1 MNRLIALL
9 AALFALVATDAF
21 AGVPV
26 QLKDQLLD
34 EDGRVTL
41 GDLFE
46 NAGRAS
52 NVLLAA
58 GPGPGANVVLDAA
71 RVQQIA
77 RVNGLDWP
85 NSRGFRRLVV
95 KNGAAAS
102 GPDGAGG
109 TAAQGRTTEILTY
122 TRSLAAGEIVQ
133 PEDVAWTKVQSHLVP
148 GDAPQD
154 AETVIGQS
162 VRRAMRTGSPVA
174 QRDLSRPIVVKTN
187 DLITV
192 TYNLDGV
199 SLSLQGKALQ
209 GGAAGDS
216 ISVLN
221 PQSKKTIVAVV
232 SGPGQAVVGPE
243 AEGLRSSNRS
253 ASIR

>member
-1 MNRLIALL
+1 MITNRLFAIVLAL
-9 AALFALVATDAF
+9 AALVATAAV
-21 AGVPV
+21 AGTPV
-26 QLKDQLLD
+26 QLKDQLVD
-34 EDGRVTL
+34 ADGRVTL
-41 GDLFE
+41 GDLFD

-52 NVLLAA
+52 GVLLAA
-58 GPGPGANVVLDAA
+58 GPQSGGNVVLDAA

-85 NSRGFRRLVV
+85 NTRGFRRLVV
-95 KNGAAAS
+95 KGEAAGASAAA
-102 GPDGAGG
+102 G
-109 TAAQGRTTEILTY
+109 GRTVEVLTY

-133 PEDVAWTKVQSHLVP
+133 PSDVAWTPVQAHLAP

-154 AETVIGQS
+154 AEAVIGQAA
-162 VRRAMRTGSPVA
+162 RRALRTGAPVSP
-174 QRDLSRPIVVKTN
+174 RDLSRPVVVKAN

-199 SLSLQGKALQ
+199 SLSLQAKAMQ
-209 GGAAGDS
+209 GGATGDS

-232 SGPGQAVVGPE
+232 TGPGQAVVGPE
-243 AEGLRSSNRS
+243 ADGLRSSTRS

>member
-1 MNRLIALL
+1 MKRLFAFVSALAALL
-9 AALFALVATDAF
+9 ASAAI

-26 QLKDQLLD
+26 QLKAELYDD
-34 EDGRVTL
+34 DGRVTL
-41 GDLFE
+41 GDLFD
-46 NAGRAS
+46 NAGRAA
-52 NVLLAA
+52 NVTLAA
-58 GPGPGANVVLDAA
+58 GPQPGGNVVLDAV

-95 KNGAAAS
+95 KNSSAGNAGTGAVA
-102 GPDGAGG
+102 GARQVE
-109 TAAQGRTTEILTY
+109 ALTY

-133 PEDVAWTKVQSHLVP
+133 PEDVAWTPVQSHLVP

-154 AETVIGQS
+154 AEAVIGQAA
-162 VRRAMRTGSPVA
+162 RRAVRSGAPVA
-174 QRDLSRPIVVKTN
+174 ARDLSKPVVVKTN

-192 TYNLDGV
+192 TYNIDGV
-199 SLSLQGKALQ
+199 SLSLQAKALQ
-209 GGAAGDS
+209 GGAAGDQ
-216 ISVLN
+216 ITVLN

-232 SGPGQAVVGPE
+232 IGPGQAVVGPE
-243 AEGLRSSNRS
+243 ADSLRSPTRS

>member
-1 MNRLIALL
+1 MMRLFNLLPILIAAIVTL
-9 AALFALVATDAF
+9 AAGAAA
-21 AGVPV
+21 AGTPV

-34 EDGRVTL
+34 DDGRITL
-41 GDLFE
+41 GDIFD
-46 NAGRAS
+46 NAGRAEG
-52 NVLLAA
+52 VLLAA
-58 GPGPGANVVLDAA
+58 GPRPGGNVVLDAQ
-71 RVQQIA
+71 RVQLIA

-85 NSRGFRRLVV
+85 NSRGFRRLVI
-95 KNGAAAS
+95 KNGSAGNAGAAAPGS
-102 GPDGAGG
+102 RA
-109 TAAQGRTTEILTY
+109 TEALTY
-122 TRSLAAGEIVQ
+122 TRSLAAGDIVQ
-133 PEDVAWTKVQSHLVP
+133 PEDVAWTPVQSHLVP

-154 AETVIGQS
+154 AEAVIGQAA
-162 VRRAMRTGSPVA
+162 RRALREGSPVA
-174 QRDLSRPIVVKTN
+174 ARDLSKPIVVKTN

-192 TYNLDGV
+192 TYNIDGV

-221 PQSKKTIVAVV
+221 PQSKKTIAAVV

-243 AEGLRSSNRS
+243 AEALRYSTRS

>member
-1 MNRLIALL
+1 MRLIALI
-9 AALFALVATDAF
+9 AVLFALVATAAE
-21 AGVPV
+21 AGTPV

-34 EDGRVTL
+34 DDGRVTL
-41 GDLFE
+41 GDLFD

-52 NVLLAA
+52 NVVLAA
-58 GPGPGANVVLDAA
+58 GPAPGANVVLDAG

-95 KNGAAAS
+95 KNGASQAGPGGAS
-102 GPDGAGG
+102 GPAAAGG
-109 TAAQGRTTEILTY
+109 RTVEVLTY
-122 TRSLAAGEIVQ
+122 TRSLNAGEIVQ

-148 GDAPQD
+148 QDAPQD
-154 AETVIGQS
+154 AETVIGQA

-174 QRDLSRPIVVKTN
+174 QRDLSRPVVVKAN

-199 SLSLQGKALQ
+199 SLSLQAKAMQ

-216 ISVLN
+216 ITVQN

-232 SGPGQAVVGPE
+232 IGPGQAVVGPE
-243 AEGLRSSNRS
+243 ADSLRSSNRS
-253 ASIR
+253 TR

>member
-1 MNRLIALL
+1 MKRLFAFTSTL
-9 AALFALVATDAF
+9 AALAATAAL

-26 QLKDQLLD
+26 QLKDQLVD
-34 EDGRVTL
+34 DDGRVTL
-41 GDLFE
+41 GDLFD
-46 NAGRAS
+46 NAGRADG
-52 NVLLAA
+52 VLLAA
-58 GPGPGANVVLDAA
+58 GPGPGGNVVLDAQ

-95 KNGAAAS
+95 KNGSAGAA
-102 GPDGAGG
+102 GAAVAG
-109 TAAQGRTTEILTY
+109 ARTVEMLTY

-133 PEDVAWTKVQSHLVP
+133 PEDVAWTPVQAHLAP

-154 AETVIGQS
+154 AEAVIGQAA
-162 VRRAMRTGSPVA
+162 RRALRQGSPVA
-174 QRDLSRPIVVKTN
+174 ARDLSKPVVVRLN

-199 SLSLQGKALQ
+199 SLSLQAKALQ
-209 GGAAGDS
+209 SGAAGDS

-221 PQSKKTIVAVV
+221 PQSKKTIAAVV
-232 SGPGQAVVGPE
+232 TGPGQAVVGPE
-243 AEGLRSSNRS
+243 AEVLRSPTRS